1 MQQSLWIIGL
11 MTALASLRTDTDP
24 VSQDEQLL
32 RNAHLKTDNAGL
44 LDFFRGRTIG
54 EGDRAKVVALV
65 KQLGSKV
72 YREREQ
78 AAHELIAKGPVV
90 VEVIREHTKESPDL
104 EVQRRAELCIQRIQ
118 SKDVAVDVPVAAAR
132 LLALRKPAGA
142 LEVLMNFM
150 PFADNE
156 RVADEVRATLAKLG
170 VRDGKVDTV
179 LRAALTDKHPVR
191 RATAG
196 EVLVRAG
203 ATDDKTA
210 ARKLLD
216 DPTPAVRWR
225 VATAFAFAKDKEV
238 IPLLIDLLPQLT
250 LSQAWQAEDILYRL
264 ASDNDP
270 PQISLGTDEPTR
282 KKCRDTWAAWWK
294 QHGDK
299 VDLARLSET
308 APLLGN
314 TLLVLLD
321 LGQVMELGPT
331 KQVRWTVEGLVF
343 PLDVQFLPADRIN
356 ADDRILVAE
365 YHASRVSERKLNGE
379 VVWQKRVGGPLAAQR
394 LPNGNTFIA
403 TDSAL
408 LEYDKNDKE
417 VMSVSLPNGERFMK
431 AMKMAN
437 GEAGCLT
444 SDSRF
449 VRLDKDGKEVG
460 SFKIDLGTKLF
471 GGRIHVLTNGRVLIP
486 HNAENKV
493 IEYDMAGKEVWSV
506 AVDQPVAATRLPNGN
521 TLVTTMLPARGAV
534 EFDRNGHEVWNYRT
548 NTRVTRALRR

>member
-11 MTALASLRTDTDP
+11 MAALASLRTDIDP

-32 RNAHLKTDNAGL
+32 RNAHLKTDNAAL

-78 AAHELIAKGPVV
+78 AAHELITKGPVV
-90 VEVIREHTKESPDL
+90 VEVIREHTKESADL

-142 LEVLMNFM
+142 VAVLLDYM

-156 RVADEVRATLAKLG
+156 RVADEIRATLAKIGL
-170 VRDGKVDTV
+170 RDGKAEPT

-203 ATDDKTA
+203 AADDKAA

-216 DPTPAVRWR
+216 DPAPAVRWR
-225 VATAFAFAKDKEV
+225 VATALAFAKEKEV
-238 IPLLIDLLPQLT
+238 IPILIDLLPKLT
-250 LSQAWQAEDILYRL
+250 LGQAWQAEDILYRL
-264 ASDNDP
+264 AEDRDP
-270 PQISLGTDEPTR
+270 PQVSLGTDEPGR
-282 KKCRDTWAAWWK
+282 KKCRDAWAAWWK

-299 VDLARLSET
+299 VDLAKLSET
-308 APLLGN
+308 GPLLGN
-314 TLLVLLD
+314 TLVVLLD

-331 KQVRWTVEGLVF
+331 KQVRWTMEGLVF
-343 PLDVQFLPADRIN
+343 PLDVQFLPADRIKG
-356 ADDRILVAE
+356 DDRILVAE

-417 VMSVSLPNGERFMK
+417 VMSVSLPNGERIMK
-431 AMKMAN
+431 AMKLAN
-437 GEAGCLT
+437 GDAGCLT
-444 SDSRF
+444 SEGRF
-449 VRLDKDGKEVG
+449 VRLDKDGKEVS
-460 SFKIDLGTKLF
+460 SFKVDLATRLF
-471 GGRIHVLTNGRVLIP
+471 GGRIHVLANGRVLVP

-493 IEYDMAGKEVWSV
+493 IEYDVAGKEVWSV

-521 TLVTTMLPARGAV
+521 TLVTTMLPGRGAV